1 MKISNSVL
9 KFEQNWTLL
18 SLVMKIDISVLFTV
32 TGCSSEL
39 GVNWSMGRQN
49 I

>member
-1 MKISNSVL
+1 MQISNSVL
-9 KFEQNWTLL
+9 KIEQNWTL
-18 SLVMKIDISVLFTV
+18 SLVMKIDISVLFPA